1 MTKFKS
7 RPSIKKEGTPLR
19 RRPKFLN
26 LSFKILL
33 VIFSLGFLK
42 SLQLHEDSLSFSKKH
57 SISMF
62 VELLEAET
70 DVRIKSKLKSK
81 LHASELFLLNDLKNF
96 FYTKDIKFSGITI
109 FGLNF
114 SLLSQLKIKTYL
126 FSSNSSPPLNPFI
139 PMV

>member
-1 MTKFKS
+1 
-7 RPSIKKEGTPLR
+7 
-19 RRPKFLN
+19 
-26 LSFKILL
+26 
-33 VIFSLGFLK
+33 
-42 SLQLHEDSLSFSKKH
+42 
-57 SISMF
+57 MF